1 MKVNFAISIICL
13 PDILND
19 ACMVF
24 CDKKY
29 KKGKDPCAMRKQNEN
44 AVAIET
50 ITYFL
55 VFNVYFS
62 FPRTSCC

>member
-1 MKVNFAISIICL
+1 
-13 PDILND
+13 
-19 ACMVF
+19 MVLS
-24 CDKKY
+24 DKKY
-29 KKGKDPCAMRKQNEN
+29 KKGKDPCALRKQNEN